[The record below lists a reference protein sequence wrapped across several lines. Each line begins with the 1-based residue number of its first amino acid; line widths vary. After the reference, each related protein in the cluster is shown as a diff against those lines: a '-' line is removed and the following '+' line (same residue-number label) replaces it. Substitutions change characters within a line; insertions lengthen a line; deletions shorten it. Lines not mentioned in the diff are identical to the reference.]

1 MNRKETVLQ
10 ILFQISTMS
19 LFQNYRDQKKNP
31 THTEQT
37 NRKQSSTGNLE
48 EKPSKSSSSSVRP
61 NTLANSHQTYSKTVA
76 AGSMVQKSGA
86 VANGIASKP
95 SFSGTKSTE
104 GEKVN
109 TVAPPLK
116 AFGK

>member
-1 MNRKETVLQ
+1 MNPKETVLQ

-19 LFQNYRDQKKNP
+19 LFQNYQDQKKNP
-31 THTEQT
+31 TNTEQT
-37 NRKQSSTGNLE
+37 SRKHSSTGNLE

-61 NTLANSHQTYSKTVA
+61 NALTNSHQTCNKIVA
-76 AGSMVQKSGA
+76 AGSVVQKSVT